1 MSPSLSPSFPAAT
14 AAPPQATVG
23 RRRKRNTHDGN
34 IFLYYCPGVLGGNT
48 HDGNIFLYYCPGVLG
63 GNTHDGNI
71 VLYYCPGVL
80 GGNTYDG
87 YILTGKRKAETR
99 IFETVYGHA
108 AVEATHE
115 NKNFLAHDAEFFE
128 SSIISQEASR
138 INVDLEVI
146 QYVEEHE
153 LGDLNEPL
161 NYKVALLDP
170 KFDKWVESVNAE
182 MQSVGET
189 LTKISFMFNVEK

>member
-1 MSPSLSPSFPAAT
+1 M
-14 AAPPQATVG
+14 G
-23 RRRKRNTHDGN
+23 
-34 IFLYYCPGVLGGNT
+34 YY
-48 HDGNIFLYYCPGVLG
+48 FYYQ
-63 GNTHDGNI
+63 
-71 VLYYCPGVL
+71 
-80 GGNTYDG
+80 
-87 YILTGKRKAETR
+87 
-99 IFETVYGHA
+99 
-108 AVEATHE
+108 HE

-146 QYVEEHE
+146 QYVGTQPSENTSEHHDEVEHGNVEPSRDIVPIHRFARIPQAPDQYGFYVYAEEHE